1 MRLKRLEIV
10 KFRGIEN
17 KIFEIPQDKN
27 VCAFIG
33 RNGTGKST
41 SVDAV
46 MWLLCDETFVYGG
59 QNANNLD
66 KNSRN
71 TPLEVIGVFVKDDG
85 TELELK
91 RSFKQ
96 KLKKDGTFSTYGNDL
111 FINGASYSVAEYFD
125 RLKSELGIPK
135 ENDPNVTSFN
145 TIRSIL
151 DYTYLSSIKYQTAR
165 EKIEKVLK
173 IATDSDLLN
182 NPSYSLIKQEL
193 QAQLGDVSKTKTKLN
208 KNKTLFEGQL
218 KQINGELDIIK
229 KAYKPLDKDVYNDLL
244 SKRDKIEKMTYSHS
258 TEYKASIEKIRELEI
273 KIKEQYDV
281 YLSAKSV
288 YDKRAEELK
297 SANYNIAFYQKQIE
311 QLKENFVMVKNSGTK
326 CPKCNYELN
335 SEEIKKKLDLIN
347 QEGKKSDDLIKQLQ
361 EKVKTIDIDTA
372 KKNFEVESK
381 KYSDMV
387 SEQQKENQNL
397 KNIIDKEDKEALI
410 FNNDKM
416 EKLRVIN
423 GEISAL
429 LSNSNEKILNE
440 KTSELEIVK
449 KNLAKTEQQLVL
461 LEEFANDKNNAIK
474 NRINEVF
481 PNLDFRLF
489 EESDSGA
496 IQNTCKVYLKNVEFE
511 GVNTGNQIMLGFE
524 VVNSLRRVLGVT
536 ESLPIIFDN
545 LNDLDKN
552 NFSKIANMN
561 NQIIT
566 TYIQNVDD
574 IKLVTL

>member
-125 RLKSELGIPK
+125 RIKSELGISK

-145 TIRSIL
+145 TLRSII
-151 DYTYLSSIKYQTAR
+151 DYTYISSIKYQVAR
-165 EKIEKVLK
+165 DKIEKILK
-173 IATDSDLLN
+173 IATDSELVN
-182 NPSYSLIKQEL
+182 NPNYSIIKQEL
-193 QAQLGDVSKTKTKLN
+193 QAQLFDVSKVKTKLN
-208 KNKTLFEGQL
+208 KNKTLLEGQL
-218 KQINGELDIIK
+218 KQINGELDVIK
-229 KAYKPLDKDVYNDLL
+229 KAYKPLDKEAYNELITRR
-244 SKRDKIEKMTYSHS
+244 SRIEKMNYSHS
-258 TEYKASIEKIRELEI
+258 AEYQASVQKIRELEI
-273 KIKEQYDV
+273 QIKEQYDV
-281 YLSAKSV
+281 YLKAKSV
-288 YDKRAEELK
+288 YDKCTEELK
-297 SANYNIAFYQKQIE
+297 SANYNIAFYKKQIE
-311 QLKENFVMVKNSGTK
+311 QLTENFIMVRDSGTK

-335 SEEIKKKLDLIN
+335 GAEIKKKLDLIN
-347 QEGKKSDDLIKQLQ
+347 QEGAKANNTIK
-361 EKVKTIDIDTA
+361 EIEAKIKTIDIDTA
-372 KKNFEVESK
+372 KKNFEAESQKYNEMVK
-381 KYSDMV
+381 K
-387 SEQQKENQNL
+387 QQEENQNL
-397 KNIIDKEDKEALI
+397 KNIIDKEDKESLI

-416 EKLRVIN
+416 EKLRTIN
-423 GEISAL
+423 GEIQAL
-429 LSNSNEKILNE
+429 LSNSNDAILKQKLE
-440 KTSELEIVK
+440 DVEIVK
-449 KNLAKTEQQLVL
+449 KNLSKVEQQLVV
-461 LEEFANDKNNAIK
+461 LEDFATEKNNTIK

-489 EESDSGA
+489 EESDTGA

-511 GVNTGNQIMLGFE
+511 GVNTGNQILLGLE
-524 VVNSLRRVLGVT
+524 IINSLRKVLGVK

-552 NFSKIANMN
+552 NFGKVAKMN

-566 TYIQNVDD
+566 TYIQNVDEL
-574 IKLVTL
+574 KLVTL